1 MSQRPGKQQDRAVK
15 SPAEPEHDASELPEG
30 WGKCRVGEVF
40 KISSG
45 GTPSRTESRY
55 WNGNV
60 PWLSSGDIK
69 TDEIEVGTEFI
80 TEAGLQ
86 NSTAKLCEPGAVVV
100 VVRSGV
106 LKHTLPVAVLR
117 RPAAINQ
124 DLKCFDSGSKDLNRW
139 LALAL
144 KASTHLILAENREGT
159 TVQSV
164 KSETLRE
171 FELPLPPLAE
181 QRRIVAKLEELLGKV
196 SSSQQRLSRVPGLL
210 KRFRQSVLAAACSGR
225 LTADWREQNPDAIP
239 ATPSVQPGKS
249 SQAARAS
256 DECILGDSGLSVGDC
271 GQDAPAKWTWT
282 KLTDVARLESG
293 HTPSRTHPEYWDGPI
308 AWVGIKDARNHN
320 GLVIK
325 DTIQHVTELGLAN
338 SAARLL
344 PANTVCLTRTANSIG
359 YSLILGREMATSQ
372 DLVGWV
378 CTDAI
383 EPRYLM
389 TLFLAEHD
397 ALYRFARGSAHPTAY
412 FPEILAFHACLPPLA
427 EQHEIVHQVEKL
439 FAFADQIEARLTQ
452 AQTHVS
458 RITQSLLAKAFRG
471 ELVPTEHALA
481 TAARRD
487 YESASALLAR
497 VQTKQQTTAAT
508 IKPKRRQKAAKQG

>member
-139 LALAL
+139 LALEL
-144 KASTHLILAENREGT
+144 KASTHLILSENREGT

-225 LTADWREQNPDAIP
+225 LTPDWREENVQDNEYISTSLDEVADYVGGFAFRSPEFLRTGKHQVIRIGNVRPMQLDILAAPIFIP
-239 ATPSVQPGKS
+239 EEIAADTERFCLQPNDIVVSMTGTKYKRDYGHAAMIEGHHGSLFINQHVSRVRCGKTLLP
-249 SQAARAS
+249 RFLLYWMHS
-256 DECILGDSGLSVGDC
+256 DLF
-271 GQDAPAKWTWT
+271 
-282 KLTDVARLESG
+282 
-293 HTPSRTHPEYWDGPI
+293 
-308 AWVGIKDARNHN
+308 RNHFFAGETGN
-320 GLVIK
+320 VNQG
-325 DTIQHVTELGLAN
+325 N
-338 SAARLL
+338 
-344 PANTVCLTRTANSIG
+344 
-359 YSLILGREMATSQ
+359 
-372 DLVGWV
+372 VGA
-378 CTDAI
+378 DGIRKAPI
-383 EPRYLM
+383 E
-389 TLFLAEHD
+389 
-397 ALYRFARGSAHPTAY
+397 
-412 FPEILAFHACLPPLA
+412 LPPLA
-427 EQHEIVHQVEKL
+427 EQQEIVRRVEKL

-452 AQTHVS
+452 AQTHVD

-481 TAARRD
+481 AAAGRE
-487 YESASALLAR
+487 YESATKLLGRVLASANLESHGSR
-497 VQTKQQTTAAT
+497 KKKVTSKGT
-508 IKPKRRQKAAKQG
+508 